1 MHHQTIQDVHT
12 SEASRPSRTA
22 SAHWAPNAVTWH
34 WSLFWRYLTTPLILQ
49 GAFTTIW
56 LTVATMVGAVLF
68 GLLFALANDR
78 GNAVVRLLYW
88 LYITLIRG
96 TPLLLQLVFVYTVL
110 PLAGVK
116 LGVAEAALLALV
128 VNEVAYIAEIIRSGL
143 DAIPVGQREAAHA
156 SGFGRWQTEFL
167 VVVPQAVR
175 IVVPTI
181 GNQVN
186 AMFKYTSLVSVISM
200 TELFQA
206 TQEIADATFQ
216 FLEIYAVAALYYL
229 AMTFVWTLVQS
240 RIERATAIPG
250 SHAAQR
256 RSNPLRDIAMRVAS
270 RASR

>member
-1 MHHQTIQDVHT
+1 M
-12 SEASRPSRTA
+12 
-22 SAHWAPNAVTWH
+22 
-34 WSLFWRYLTTPLILQ
+34 F
-49 GAFTTIW
+49 
-56 LTVATMVGAVLF
+56 GAVVL

-78 GNAVVRLLYW
+78 GHAIVRLIYW
-88 LYITLIRG
+88 LYITVVRG

-128 VNEVAYIAEIIRSGL
+128 ANELAYIAEIIRSGL
-143 DAIPVGQREAAHA
+143 EAIPVGQREAAYA
-156 SGFGRWQTEFL
+156 SGLNSWQTEFL
-167 VVVPQAVR
+167 VVVPQAIR
-175 IVVPTI
+175 IVIPTI

-229 AMTFVWTLVQS
+229 AMTFVWTLIQS
-240 RIERATAIPG
+240 RIERVTAIPG
-250 SHAAQR
+250 SHADRR
-256 RSNPLRDIAMRVAS
+256 RSNPVRDLAVGLVGLVTR
-270 RASR
+270 

>member
-1 MHHQTIQDVHT
+1 M
-12 SEASRPSRTA
+12 S
-22 SAHWAPNAVTWH
+22 WH
-34 WSLFWRYLTTPLILQ
+34 WSVFWRYLTTPLIVN
-49 GAFTTIW
+49 GALTTIW
-56 LTVATMVGAVLF
+56 LTIATMCGAVVF

-78 GNAVVRLLYW
+78 GNVLVRFVYW

-116 LGVAEAALLALV
+116 LGVAEAALLALT

-143 DAIPVGQREAAHA
+143 EAIPVGQREAAYA
-156 SGFGRWQTEFL
+156 SGFGAWRTEF
-167 VVVPQAVR
+167 VIVVPQALR

-186 AMFKYTSLVSVISM
+186 SMFKYTSLVSVISM

-216 FLEIYAVAALYYL
+216 FLEVYAVAALYYL
-229 AMTFVWTLVQS
+229 AMTFVWTIIQS
-240 RIERATAIPG
+240 RIESLAAIPG
-250 SHAAQR
+250 SHAANR
-256 RSNPLRDIAMRVAS
+256 RPMPVMAFAARVAS
-270 RASR
+270 LVTR